1 MMLWDG
7 GWGEKR
13 SKGLGWGEEEEEME
27 EEGEGDEKGG
37 GRKGVKTILAKL
49 PTAYQ
54 TTHIE
59 RRTHCPVGRSPI

>member
-1 MMLWDG
+1 
-7 GWGEKR
+7 
-13 SKGLGWGEEEEEME
+13 ME
-27 EEGEGDEKGG
+27 EVGEGDEEKGGG
-37 GRKGVKTILAKL
+37 GRKEIQIILAKL